1 MIDLTSEIHIQRL
14 FAAIDSSRN
23 GMKPFRE
30 NRTSMLKEYVGSYYN
45 GNGAPYEVIVN
56 LIAQTADV
64 YTIGLAANNPKVNI
78 TTSARELLPFA
89 NRFKVG
95 INNQIKEMRFAQ
107 TLQSIVLD
115 SLFGL
120 GISKTHLAES
130 DPIQLDDDIW
140 ADVGKI
146 YVGRISLDDFVMDLT
161 AKEVRRCKFMSDEY
175 RVSWETCKNHEAFD
189 KDVLSKM
196 SATSKQNRSDEQAN
210 DISGG
215 LLTDDDE
222 YEPMVDLIDVWLP
235 ELKSIAT
242 FPRNYPTKPL
252 AVLPWDGAEGGC
264 YDLLSF
270 SDVPDNVLP
279 SSPMSNLRALH
290 DLYNGLVRKQSR
302 QAKRQKTNPAYRP
315 DAQSDAENLKKASDG
330 DWVKVKDPSG
340 VNVIKQ
346 GGVAQEN
353 VAFSIGI
360 MDLFDRQAGNLSAM
374 AGLGAQAGT
383 VGQEELIHAAVSRKE
398 AKMQQRVHSYT
409 ASVMGK
415 IGHMMWADEF
425 LELSGQTEAIAGSG
439 IMVESSWTPEKREG
453 DFWQYNFDIIPGSTN
468 YESTEAKIGK
478 IERAME
484 KLQQLYPMIQAAGG
498 EIDVEALTRVY
509 AEYLE
514 IPEIQNIITFS
525 QPSGGMGGGG
535 GSEQGMPSNTTRNY
549 VRRNVPTGGT
559 PQARSQALQ
568 QSMYGNE
575 SQNQQN
581 MLNESG
587 A

>member
-1 MIDLTSEIHIQRL
+1 
-14 FAAIDSSRN
+14 
-23 GMKPFRE
+23 
-30 NRTSMLKEYVGSYYN
+30 
-45 GNGAPYEVIVN
+45 
-56 LIAQTADV
+56 
-64 YTIGLAANNPKVNI
+64 
-78 TTSARELLPFA
+78 
-89 NRFKVG
+89 
-95 INNQIKEMRFAQ
+95 
-107 TLQSIVLD
+107 
-115 SLFGL
+115 
-120 GISKTHLAES
+120 
-130 DPIQLDDDIW
+130 
-140 ADVGKI
+140 
-146 YVGRISLDDFVMDLT
+146 
-161 AKEVRRCKFMSDEY
+161 
-175 RVSWETCKNHEAFD
+175 
-189 KDVLSKM
+189 
-196 SATSKQNRSDEQAN
+196 
-210 DISGG
+210 
-215 LLTDDDE
+215 
-222 YEPMVDLIDVWLP
+222 
-235 ELKSIAT
+235 
-242 FPRNYPTKPL
+242 
-252 AVLPWDGAEGGC
+252 
-264 YDLLSF
+264 
-270 SDVPDNVLP
+270 
-279 SSPMSNLRALH
+279 
-290 DLYNGLVRKQSR
+290 
-302 QAKRQKTNPAYRP
+302 
-315 DAQSDAENLKKASDG
+315 
-330 DWVKVKDPSG
+330 
-340 VNVIKQ
+340 
-346 GGVAQEN
+346 
-353 VAFSIGI
+353 

-525 QPSGGMGGGG
+525 QPSGEMGGVG